1 LSFQNSQSWKD
12 RICIAYRPYNKR
24 LSRCANGRNFNG
36 GYQLGKKLAELI
48 GGKGKVINLGI
59 TVGSQTGRERND
71 GFLIDGAILPYAA
84 VLPVPWFT
92 SP

>member
-1 LSFQNSQSWKD
+1 M
-12 RICIAYRPYNKR
+12 RTGHTIRG
-24 LSRCANGRNFNG
+24 ANGRNFNG

-59 TVGSQTGRERND
+59 TAGSQTGRERND